1 MNALEWKTNTYAN
14 LCDPVACDTEKELLG
29 SQMEDVKKRKLDKAT
44 SNGDEI
50 SPDSEEDLRTLL
62 DPLAKPQLVDL
73 LAKLCV
79 QLFTFPI

>member
-1 MNALEWKTNTYAN
+1 
-14 LCDPVACDTEKELLG
+14 
-29 SQMEDVKKRKLDKAT
+29 MEDVKKRKLDKAT
-44 SNGDEI
+44 RNGNEI

-79 QLFTFPI
+79 QLSTFQFSNLGFQFPCVFPILTPLIE

>member
-1 MNALEWKTNTYAN
+1 
-14 LCDPVACDTEKELLG
+14 
-29 SQMEDVKKRKLDKAT
+29 MEDVKKRKLDKAT

-50 SPDSEEDLRTLL
+50 APDSEEDLRTLL

-79 QLFTFPI
+79 RLSTFQFSNLGFQFPCVSDT